1 MLVRQVAFHA
11 RELQIGFIVLVGDPY
26 AALVFDVAVGHW
38 MMVDMPRVAGRKSE
52 FFPAVIAVAVGT
64 FEHSLLQR
72 LGPFLSRHHS
82 SVVGFLARRENFH
95 TDRPNAPPTL
105 APWHHRSKKKY
116 NK

>member
-38 MMVDMPRVAGRKSE
+38 VMVDMPRVAGRKSE

-82 SVVGFLARRENFH
+82 SVAVLARRENFTQISQTH
-95 TDRPNAPPTL
+95 PPSAPPL
-105 APWHHRSKKKY
+105 EEKI
-116 NK
+116 

>member
-38 MMVDMPRVAGRKSE
+38 VVVDMPRVAGKSE
-52 FFPAVIAVAVGT
+52 FFPAVIAIAVGA

-82 SVVGFLARRENFH
+82 SVVGFFGAKREFSH
-95 TDRPNAPPTL
+95 GSAKRTPTL
-105 APWHHRSKKKY
+105 APPLEGKT
-116 NK
+116 